1 MNVPEYGIAGVA
13 LAAMAYFIMYLMK
26 QHKEER
32 SDWQKAQER
41 QTDEANRNINR
52 NTEVLSS
59 LKTLIET
66 IKK

>member
-1 MNVPEYGIAGVA
+1 MNIPEYGIAGVA

-32 SDWQKAQER
+32 DEWRKGQER
-41 QTDEANRNINR
+41 QNDEANRNINR
-52 NTEVLSS
+52 NTEILHS